1 MDSTLEVT
9 FILKETNV
17 ARETVCE
24 ENVMRV
30 TKKTPSDRS
39 TIETYLHLLPVVSCL
54 LHLRWHQFQV

>member
-30 TKKTPSDRS
+30 TKKKPQVIEVQLKLTS
-39 TIETYLHLLPVVSCL
+39 TSS
-54 LHLRWHQFQV
+54 Q